1 MDTRIFARL
10 AAVVFVATSVA
21 AALIATR
28 SAHRQSEPLA
38 LRDRTIA
45 SRDPLAAEL
54 LRCSGIG
61 ETGPRDPGC
70 LRAWAESRR
79 RFLRQREGA
88 ITPAR
93 AQPATL
99 FPNVPASADP
109 DRKKGQGPSV
119 APMQAA
125 PSGPKVR

>member
-1 MDTRIFARL
+1 MDTRMFARL
-10 AAVVFVATSVA
+10 VAVVFVATAVA
-21 AALIATR
+21 AAVIATR
-28 SAHRQSEPLA
+28 SAHKQSEPLA
-38 LRDRTIA
+38 LRDRAIA
-45 SRDPLAAEL
+45 PQDPLAAEL

-88 ITPAR
+88 ITPAP

-99 FPNVPASADP
+99 FPKVPASADP
-109 DRKKGQGPSV
+109 ERKEGEGPSTS
-119 APMQAA
+119 PMQAA
-125 PSGPKVR
+125 PSGAKVR